1 MYNQVTSW
9 PAIIKYAQDDEL
21 AYIADLAQWN
31 SDADLHA
38 IEYERKDILIDSLG
52 LIHHLNSRHDAS
64 VLPESTGDIIDLEHA
79 ISLVKAHF
87 SMIGACCSAKLTAR
101 SVAELVNLVG
111 FEDNGI

>member
-1 MYNQVTSW
+1 MTSW

-31 SDADLHA
+31 DDRDLHA
-38 IEYERKDILIDSLG
+38 IEYERMDILIDSLG
-52 LIHHLNSRHDAS
+52 LIHHLNSRDD
-64 VLPESTGDIIDLEHA
+64 VCVQPESTGDIIELEDA

-101 SVAELVNLVG
+101 SVAELVSLVG
-111 FEDNGI
+111 FDDNGI